1 MTEISHLEERFH
13 ECVRSDNC
21 LELRSIMRRHPSF
34 SPTTW
39 PFSPVEEMNLV
50 QRNLSNDAECL
61 RILKIALQFGA
72 DPDYCDSFYPALFEA
87 VLRDGHKAMELL
99 IQYGADLTV
108 QLNNRTIL
116 EYALDIK
123 KFKCAMLLLDHGF
136 SHESMGDLAPRI
148 QDAVSSRCTEM
159 VALILD
165 QEAGLANNGA
175 EHYGWQVLQVAV
187 KGNDLDTARLL
198 LQHGANPN
206 TVVQRRQKSTCALEM
221 AIENLSVSM
230 VQLLCQHGAHLQ
242 CVNYHALV
250 HANLMGNLDIIHALV
265 TGSQQSG
272 ELFSSKPSPR
282 AVKSCVNH
290 SASSKTQKKKAGR
303 SRTRTASKNKHS
315 NVSGVDLCH
324 PMVTRAG
331 KRKRRRAFRS

>member
-250 HANLMGNLDIIHALV
+250 HAASTMGHLDIIHALV

-272 ELFSSKPSPR
+272 QLFGSKLSPR
-282 AVKSCVNH
+282 AAKSR
-290 SASSKTQKKKAGR
+290 AKSKRRNKKSRGR
-303 SRTRTASKNKHS
+303 HASKNNPKVNASRAGHY
-315 NVSGVDLCH
+315 H
-324 PMVTRAG
+324 PMGMRGRTA
-331 KRKRRRAFRS
+331 KRKRGGVS